1 MPCSHE
7 RFFIQFLLMAGMTFQ
22 NLAGLDANGEFL
34 TAMSELRI
42 APSASRLVSFRA
54 FPKSRLGSSAYKNKC
69 GVFI

>member
-34 TAMSELRI
+34 TDMSEL
-42 APSASRLVSFRA
+42 
-54 FPKSRLGSSAYKNKC
+54 
-69 GVFI
+69 